1 MDNNKPLSMREF
13 IRDEFWPALSKQ
25 FAMEREL
32 AVHYKAMCMLNDIY
46 AESLGLSDEQIKE
59 GFAHCLHN
67 VKAAQL
73 NKTLEQGD
81 AA

>member
-1 MDNNKPLSMREF
+1 MDNDKPTAEQLIKDQLM
-13 IRDEFWPALSKQ
+13 PALSRQ

-32 AVHYKAMCMLNDIY
+32 SLNFKAMCMLNDIY
-46 AESLGLSDEQIKE
+46 SEELGLSDEQVRE

-73 NKTLEQGD
+73 NKTLEKGD
-81 AA
+81 AS